1 LRTRLF
7 QLVNG
12 DRFLAPK
19 IGGENV
25 DEKDTSSTDEIEVT
39 PEMARAGADIM
50 LSFDEGWDSPTE
62 VASKIFKAMLRRSPK
77 TNS

>member
-1 LRTRLF
+1 M
-7 QLVNG
+7 
-12 DRFLAPK
+12 
-19 IGGENV
+19 